1 LFFVETRSSA
11 AGDAFVRWVTSIAT
25 SNNNNINNI
34 QNQSLATRI
43 NLEDVENIG
52 QTPDELRVAG
62 FDNAIMAETCG
73 DAVKAQGWL
82 DKALY
87 CFQQVGD
94 TALAA
99 KARAHRSSV
108 YYRATLLESSDAS
121 SRNVDDLE
129 MDAARIVKSLMSE
142 NLLIECRLLCE
153 SIMPLLPDLSQQ
165 QLQSRILVKLP
176 SREDLVV

>member
-1 LFFVETRSSA
+1 M
-11 AGDAFVRWVTSIAT
+11 
-25 SNNNNINNI
+25 
-34 QNQSLATRI
+34 
-43 NLEDVENIG
+43 G

-73 DAVKAQGWL
+73 DAVEAQGWL

-99 KARAHRSSV
+99 KARAHRSSL
-108 YYRATLLESSDAS
+108 YYRASLLESTDAS
-121 SRNVDDLE
+121 SRNVDNLE
-129 MDAARIVKSLMSE
+129 MDAARIVKSLLLE

-153 SIMPLLPDLSQQ
+153 NVMPLLSDLSQQ

-176 SREDLVV
+176 SRDDLLL